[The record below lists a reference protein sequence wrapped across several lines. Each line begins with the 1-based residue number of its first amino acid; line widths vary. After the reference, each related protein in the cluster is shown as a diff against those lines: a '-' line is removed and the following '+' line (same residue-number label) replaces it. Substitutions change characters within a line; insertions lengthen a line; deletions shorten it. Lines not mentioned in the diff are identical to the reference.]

1 MNYQQAIFE
10 AVASGSLYEL
20 HKILNSCGRELTTEL
35 AKSLNNKGETPLLVA
50 VQGNHK
56 QVVRFL
62 VDELHVSVGQISR
75 FLWKGVDYLQVPPI
89 FAAIICDKLPHH
101 PIINFLIDRDVANPV
116 VLDCVL
122 SSSIPHSQKID
133 ILEII
138 GAVYVVSCALRK
150 YKRSIAMDFW
160 FHATSL
166 RQSTAAEPAIPKL
179 PYNLSGR
186 DQRIFGQPFEF
197 STVEQLNELPNQ
209 PYYSPI
215 ITEALLSLRRITI
228 QIDPEPNLFFLSGL
242 FWFGYDKFFF
252 VPQREHG
259 QMIDVGLLILDHF
272 QDRHWED
279 IICEW
284 SCEIVRFVLSVMGKC
299 FRHNSGLP
307 QNNPKRQ
314 ELFANMMKGLVC
326 ASTFAAKFKT
336 NVDPLLNTIGNVKNY
351 IFNMVSILSKM
362 QRELN
367 EEECRQLKQWLYRYV
382 QFDYTD
388 DGNGETLLHWICS
401 LQNIPLDF
409 VRLLLEVKANHKALN
424 RSGRT
429 PLHVV
434 ANNWPSRANIVEVAD
449 LLMDAGSHLNQ
460 ADIHGVTSLQLF
472 QEMHHRLSAEGLLD
486 TALNLED
493 LIHPVVL
500 PLTCY
505 CAQSIRKHK
514 IPFKQ
519 LIPPVAESFV
529 ERHGE
534 LPLELL

>member
-1 MNYQQAIFE
+1 MNYHQTIFE
-10 AVASGSLYEL
+10 AAASGSVEALRAVV
-20 HKILNSCGRELTTEL
+20 NSCGLEQTAEY
-35 AKSLNNKGETPLLVA
+35 AKSQNEERETPLIVA
-50 VQGNHK
+50 VKGEHYE
-56 QVVRFL
+56 VVEFL
-62 VDELHVSVGQISR
+62 VDELHVSVGQTGR
-75 FLWKGVDYLQVPPI
+75 FLWNGVDYLQVPPL
-89 FAAIICDKLPHH
+89 FAVIICGKLPYH
-101 PIINFLIDRDVANPV
+101 PIIELLIAKDVANPV
-116 VLDCVL
+116 VLESIL
-122 SSSIPHSQKID
+122 SSSIPRSLKID
-133 ILEII
+133 LLELI
-138 GAVYVVSCALRK
+138 GASYALKQKQR
-150 YKRSIAMDFW
+150 IAMDFW
-160 FHATSL
+160 VHATTL

-486 TALNLED
+486 PPCCSAFNLLLRPKYSEAQNS
-493 LIHPVVL
+493 LQTTYS
-500 PLTCY
+500 TC
-505 CAQSIRKHK
+505 CRVI
-514 IPFKQ
+514 
-519 LIPPVAESFV
+519 